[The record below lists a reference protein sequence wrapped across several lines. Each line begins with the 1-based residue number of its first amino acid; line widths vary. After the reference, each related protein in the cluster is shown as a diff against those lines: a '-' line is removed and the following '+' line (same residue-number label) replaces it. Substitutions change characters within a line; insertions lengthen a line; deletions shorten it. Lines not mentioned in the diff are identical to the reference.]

1 MDKDGEYIISTIQ
14 SNRPLNCDDVEKKND
29 NESESDSESEKVQKN
44 QKKNNVKEIKS
55 VDSISED
62 EEDEKENES
71 DDDNLEEEKE
81 LLTNYI
87 KYQNIIVETKEDEF
101 EGGLKLKIE
110 LFLNNPF
117 VKNIIVYTSSILS
130 LILFLIYLISTY
142 YILDDFSWI
151 TILDYIFCSFFLIE
165 FCINLFLSN
174 HKLLFFLSLE
184 HCADFF
190 VSVLPFFS
198 SIKNNIFQKII
209 ECTKGLLT
217 FKATKII
224 VQNCKASEN
233 DITVLIGSLINFLN
247 LLIFATCVY
256 RVVEIDTINYYLM
269 NPDYI

>member
-1 MDKDGEYIISTIQ
+1 MDKDGEYIITTVQ
-14 SNRPLNCDDVEKKND
+14 SNRPLNCDDIENKNDNDND
-29 NESESDSESEKVQKN
+29 NESESDSDREKVKN
-44 QKKNNVKEIKS
+44 NNVKEIKS
-55 VDSISED
+55 FNSISQD
-62 EEDEKENES
+62 EEDERENES
-71 DDDNLEEEKE
+71 DEDNLEEEKE

-174 HKLLFFLSLE
+174 HKLLFFLSL
-184 HCADFF
+184 
-190 VSVLPFFS
+190 
-198 SIKNNIFQKII
+198 
-209 ECTKGLLT
+209 
-217 FKATKII
+217 
-224 VQNCKASEN
+224 
-233 DITVLIGSLINFLN
+233 
-247 LLIFATCVY
+247 
-256 RVVEIDTINYYLM
+256 
-269 NPDYI
+269 